1 MRANVGGLRCCGGAC
16 SQVAV
21 LQDSLCVACNSQWK
35 FTQGEE
41 ANLAAGSD
49 EDTDL
54 EGLIEESTAATMEE
68 LEVEPTSSP
77 VPRCEPSAFATPNP

>member
-1 MRANVGGLRCCGGAC
+1 MAC

-68 LEVEPTSSP
+68 LEAEPTSSP
-77 VPRCEPSAFATPNP
+77 AWQQGEEEEKEEEGEQQRQQQQVRF